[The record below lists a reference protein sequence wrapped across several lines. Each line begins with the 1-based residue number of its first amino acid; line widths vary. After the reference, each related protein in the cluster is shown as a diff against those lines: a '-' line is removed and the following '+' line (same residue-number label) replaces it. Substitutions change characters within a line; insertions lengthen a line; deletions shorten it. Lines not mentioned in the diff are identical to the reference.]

1 MITSIFNKSKPINF
15 VIVFFITL
23 LAFLT
28 ARTNTVIEPLTISS
42 VFRQMGLFLF
52 CYISIL
58 VVNFIVSKHSLTK
71 KSNYEILLYSLFLL
85 AIPQTTL
92 NTNMLF
98 ANFFILL
105 SLRRIISLRSFIS
118 PEKKLFDAAFWI
130 SIATLFFF
138 WSVLFFILIFIALLL
153 YTDNKVKHWI
163 IPFAGVITV
172 FVIAVSVSV
181 IVNDSFFGVFKGLPE
196 VSYDFNKYNALQF
209 LITTTMLL
217 SFGLWASLF
226 YIKSL
231 KGKKKAFRPSF
242 KIVLFAVLIA
252 FVIVVLA
259 PNKTGSEFLFL
270 FAPLAIIIANYIE
283 TIQEKWF
290 KELFVLTLIGVPFIL
305 LFL

>member
-28 ARTNTVIEPLTISS
+28 ARANTAIEPLTISS

-130 SIATLFFF
+130 GIATLFFF
-138 WSVLFFILIFIALLL
+138 WSVLFFVLIFIALLL
-153 YTDNKVKHWI
+153 YTDNKRSEEH
-163 IPFAGVITV
+163 T
-172 FVIAVSVSV
+172 S
-181 IVNDSFFGVFKGLPE
+181 E
-196 VSYDFNKYNALQF
+196 LQSREN
-209 LITTTMLL
+209 LVC
-217 SFGLWASLF
+217 
-226 YIKSL
+226 
-231 KGKKKAFRPSF
+231 R
-242 KIVLFAVLIA
+242 
-252 FVIVVLA
+252 
-259 PNKTGSEFLFL
+259 
-270 FAPLAIIIANYIE
+270 
-283 TIQEKWF
+283 
-290 KELFVLTLIGVPFIL
+290 
-305 LFL
+305 

>member
-1 MITSIFNKSKPINF
+1 
-15 VIVFFITL
+15 
-23 LAFLT
+23 
-28 ARTNTVIEPLTISS
+28 LTISS

-130 SIATLFFF
+130 GIASLFFF
-138 WSVLFFILIFIALLL
+138 WSVLFFVLIFIALLL

-163 IPFAGVITV
+163 IPFAGVLTV

-181 IVNDSFFGVFKGLPE
+181 IVNDSFFGVFKSLPE
-196 VSYDFNKYNALQF
+196 VSYDFNRYNTLQF

-226 YIKSL
+226 YVKRDRKSTRL
-231 KGKKKAFRPSF
+231 NSSHVKISYAVFCLKKK
-242 KIVLFAVLIA
+242 K
-252 FVIVVLA
+252 
-259 PNKTGSEFLFL
+259 
-270 FAPLAIIIANYIE
+270 
-283 TIQEKWF
+283 
-290 KELFVLTLIGVPFIL
+290 
-305 LFL
+305 

>member
-1 MITSIFNKSKPINF
+1 
-15 VIVFFITL
+15 
-23 LAFLT
+23 
-28 ARTNTVIEPLTISS
+28 
-42 VFRQMGLFLF
+42 
-52 CYISIL
+52 
-58 VVNFIVSKHSLTK
+58 
-71 KSNYEILLYSLFLL
+71 
-85 AIPQTTL
+85 
-92 NTNMLF
+92 
-98 ANFFILL
+98 
-105 SLRRIISLRSFIS
+105 
-118 PEKKLFDAAFWI
+118 
-130 SIATLFFF
+130 
-138 WSVLFFILIFIALLL
+138 
-153 YTDNKVKHWI
+153 
-163 IPFAGVITV
+163 
-172 FVIAVSVSV
+172 
-181 IVNDSFFGVFKGLPE
+181 
-196 VSYDFNKYNALQF
+196 
-209 LITTTMLL
+209 MLL